1 MSKYLAAILIV
12 PAAVALTGSLD
23 FQPAVAQASA
33 EREAPRPQAVRVAL
47 DLARGRRWELHW
59 DGLLAYDMASGE
71 LVRHVQLP
79 GAIFSAARESCP
91 PDIVLGRLGDVLV
104 SSNAQPRLWRVSPAR
119 FEVEVFDLALAGD
132 DDKDFGFGY
141 LAWGPG
147 EGTLQ
152 AVSSPMGE
160 AWRLDLATATAVK
173 LAPSVR

>member
-1 MSKYLAAILIV
+1 
-12 PAAVALTGSLD
+12 
-23 FQPAVAQASA
+23 
-33 EREAPRPQAVRVAL
+33 
-47 DLARGRRWELHW
+47 
-59 DGLLAYDMASGE
+59 
-71 LVRHVQLP
+71 
-79 GAIFSAARESCP
+79 
-91 PDIVLGRLGDVLV
+91 V

-173 LAPSVR
+173 FAPSVR